1 MLLAATMMLFAFVS
15 CEKPAPTPEG
25 PETPENPENPENP
38 DPENPENPENPDPET
53 LTITLEISD
62 ITETSALV
70 TAIPSNDEAPYYFDV
85 TTPDVLAQ
93 FSDEDF
99 MQAYIE
105 ELVALGEPEGLTPE
119 ETLEILCSVGE
130 DAWQPTGMT
139 PGATYVAFAFGL
151 NYDGTITT
159 ELITEE
165 FTTLT
170 NESGEMNPSLQPFI
184 GSFVANFE
192 SSLGWVDAGNGY
204 VSPQDLETPTQESIR
219 IEPFTGQGATGNEV
233 VIYGMS
239 ALDELFGEEI
249 PMLAQWVEEQG
260 ALCIMAG
267 QTLGTNEDGSSVAW
281 LPVCLLSDGAYSP
294 VTGEFIAYA
303 IYPGDLASEAGVVQ
317 LGDGRTAEVFS
328 MEVYAANFTT
338 GQLSLYSTEVPYNA
352 GNFELVST
360 SGSSITLKGVRRT
373 SIGSFSVAPSYQM
386 ATFSVVK

>member
-25 PETPENPENPENP
+25 PDNPDTENP
-38 DPENPENPENPDPET
+38 DPDPDPDPDPET

-85 TTPDVLAQ
+85 TTPEVLAQ

-170 NESGEMNPSLQPFI
+170 NGGGEGAEMNPSLEPFI
-184 GSFVANFE
+184 GSFVAHFE
-192 SSLGWVDAGNGY
+192 SSLGWQDAGDGY
-204 VSPQDLETPTQESIR
+204 VSPVDLETPTQESIS
-219 IEPFTGQGATGNEV
+219 IEFYNGQGATGNEV
-233 VIYGMS
+233 IIYGLS
-239 ALDELFGEEI
+239 ALDELFGEQI
-249 PMLAQWVEEQG
+249 PILAQWVEEQG
-260 ALCIMAG
+260 ALCIVAG
-267 QTLGTNEDGSSVAW
+267 QELGQNEDGSTIAW
-281 LPVCLLSDGAYSP
+281 LPVCELSSGGYSP
-294 VTGEFIAYA
+294 VIGEFIAYA
-303 IYPGDLASEAGVVQ
+303 IYPGDLTSESGVVE
-317 LGDGRTAEVFS
+317 LSDGRTAEVFS
-328 MEVYAANFTT
+328 MEVYAANFQT
-338 GQLSLYSTEVPYNA
+338 GGLSLYSTEVSYNA
-352 GNFELVST
+352 GNFELVSA
-360 SGSSITLKGVRRT
+360 SGASITLKGVRRT
-373 SIGSFSVAPSYQM
+373 SIGSFSVAPTYTM
-386 ATFSVVK
+386 PTFSLVK

>member
-15 CEKPAPTPEG
+15 CEKPAPGNDDQQEEPTPD
-25 PETPENPENPENP
+25 PDPDPDPNP
-38 DPENPENPENPDPET
+38 DPDPDPDPET

-85 TTPDVLAQ
+85 TTPEVLAQ
-93 FSDEDF
+93 FSDEEF

-233 VIYGMS
+233 VIYGLS

-281 LPVCLLSDGAYSP
+281 LPVCILSDGVFSP

-303 IYPGDLASEAGVVQ
+303 IYPDNMTSEAGVVQ
-317 LGDGRTAEVFS
+317 LGDGRSAEVFS

>member
-1 MLLAATMMLFAFVS
+1 MKKILMLLAATMMLFAFVS
-15 CEKPAPTPEG
+15 CEKPAPTPDKPG
-25 PETPENPENPENP
+25 TENP
-38 DPENPENPENPDPET
+38 DPNPDPDPDPDPET

-99 MQAYIE
+99 MQAYID

-165 FTTLT
+165 FTTL
-170 NESGEMNPSLQPFI
+170 NNGGGEGAEMNPSLEPFI
-184 GSFVANFE
+184 GSFVAHFE
-192 SSLGWVDAGNGY
+192 SSLGWQDAGDGY
-204 VSPQDLETPTQESIR
+204 VSPVDLETPTQESIS
-219 IEPFTGQGATGNEV
+219 IEFYNGQGATGNEV
-233 VIYGMS
+233 IIYGLS
-239 ALDELFGEEI
+239 ALDELFGEQI

-260 ALCIMAG
+260 ALCIVAG
-267 QTLGTNEDGSSVAW
+267 QELGQNEDGSTIAW
-281 LPVCLLSDGAYSP
+281 LPVCELSSGGYSP
-294 VTGEFIAYA
+294 VMGEFIAYA
-303 IYPGDLASEAGVVQ
+303 IYPGDLTSESGVAE
-317 LGDGRTAEVFS
+317 LSDGRTAEVFS
-328 MEVYAANFTT
+328 MEVYAANFQT
-338 GQLSLYSTEVPYNA
+338 GGLSLYSTEVSYNA
-352 GNFELVST
+352 GNFELVSA
-360 SGSSITLKGVRRT
+360 SGASITLKGVRRT
-373 SIGSFSVAPSYQM
+373 SIGSFSVAPTYTM
-386 ATFSVVK
+386 PTFSLVK

>member
-15 CEKPAPTPEG
+15 CEKPAPTPDKPG
-25 PETPENPENPENP
+25 TENP
-38 DPENPENPENPDPET
+38 DPNPDQDPDPDPDPET

-70 TAIPSNDEAPYYFDV
+70 TAIPSNDEASYYFDV
-85 TTPDVLAQ
+85 ITPDVLAQ

-99 MQAYIE
+99 MQAYID

-119 ETLEILCSVGE
+119 ETLELLCSVGE
-130 DAWQPTGMT
+130 DTWQPTGMT

-165 FTTLT
+165 FTTLA
-170 NESGEMNPSLQPFI
+170 NESGEMNPALQPFI
-184 GSFVANFE
+184 GSFIANFE
-192 SSLGWVDAGNGY
+192 SSLGWVDAGDGY

-239 ALDELFGEEI
+239 ALDELFEEEI
-249 PMLAQWVEEQG
+249 PMLAEWVEEQG
-260 ALCIMAG
+260 ALCIMAN
-267 QTLGTNEDGSSVAW
+267 QELGKNEDGSSVAW
-281 LPVCLLSDGAYSP
+281 LPVCILSDGVFSP
-294 VTGEFIAYA
+294 VTGKFIAYA
-303 IYPGDLASEAGVVQ
+303 IYPGDLTSEAGAVQ

-328 MEVYAANFTT
+328 MEVYSANFTT
-338 GQLSLYSTEVPYNA
+338 GQLNLYSTEVPYNA